1 MYIWSHLKDAHDPAV
16 AAHVGYE
23 PNLLRGPL
31 IVLPRY
37 EDSGE
42 SSAGHVLVRETE
54 AATCR
59 RGLRVQGSGF
69 RVQGLGFRV

>member
-1 MYIWSHLKDAHDPAV
+1 MISSFERLISSRKRGNQWQGMYIWSHLKDAHDPAV

-37 EDSGE
+37 EG
-42 SSAGHVLVRETE
+42 G
-54 AATCR
+54 CR
-59 RGLRVQGSGF
+59 VE
-69 RVQGLGFRV
+69 GLGSRF